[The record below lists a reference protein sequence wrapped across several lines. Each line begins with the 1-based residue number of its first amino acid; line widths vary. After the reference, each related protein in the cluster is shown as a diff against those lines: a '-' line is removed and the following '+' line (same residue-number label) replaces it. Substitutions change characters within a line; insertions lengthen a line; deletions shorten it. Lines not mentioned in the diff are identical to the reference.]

1 VVQQAAVLVRHSKG
15 KVTGRRGD
23 FGALQMRNVLIPVL
37 QEKEPE
43 IRDGFE
49 QMLDKLIAS
58 SGL

>member
-1 VVQQAAVLVRHSKG
+1 
-15 KVTGRRGD
+15 
-23 FGALQMRNVLIPVL
+23 MRNVLIPVL